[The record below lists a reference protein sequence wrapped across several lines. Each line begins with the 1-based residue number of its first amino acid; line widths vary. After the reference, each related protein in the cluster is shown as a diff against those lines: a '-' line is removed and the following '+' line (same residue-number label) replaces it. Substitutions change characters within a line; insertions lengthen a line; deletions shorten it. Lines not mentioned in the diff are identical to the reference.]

1 MFKIDYT
8 SFGLGI
14 LLTLIVGFVVLLVL
28 NHRRHSCH
36 HCGRRTK
43 KTCRM
48 YVHPITP
55 DSTIGFKHVSIYAHY
70 ECPSCRTAT
79 VKVIDMLKPDYQIK
93 AKPPEEF
100 DFNSPEARRL
110 FALTPHVRN
119 PSGSGVI
126 IRTHFGGELPLPA

>member
-1 MFKIDYT
+1 MFKIDYI
-8 SFGLGI
+8 SVGLGS
-14 LLTLIVGFVVLLVL
+14 LLTLTIGLMVLLVA
-28 NHRRHSCH
+28 NHRRHSCYN
-36 HCGRRTK
+36 CGRRTK

-55 DSTIGFKHVSIYAHY
+55 DSIIGFKHVSIYAHY

-79 VKVIDMLKPDYQIK
+79 VKVIDMLKPDYEIRR
-93 AKPPEEF
+93 KPQEEF

-119 PSGSGVI
+119 PSGSCVI
-126 IRTHFGGELPLPA
+126 IRTHFGRELPLPA